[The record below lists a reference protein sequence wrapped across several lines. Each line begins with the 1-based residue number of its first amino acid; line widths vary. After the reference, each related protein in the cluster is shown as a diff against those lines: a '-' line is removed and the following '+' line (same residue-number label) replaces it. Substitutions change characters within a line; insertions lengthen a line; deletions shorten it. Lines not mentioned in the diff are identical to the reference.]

1 MKKIILAPFFTLLIG
16 AVAHTASLYI
26 LYDPACMDRLEY
38 VALNGNDQS
47 EYIVYHVNTNPGVK
61 VVLEVGNESTAP
73 SQDFQP
79 AQVIR
84 CNNAMFDEK
93 LVNAINSNIDKVFM
107 VVRRGNNQ
115 YYVSPIA
122 FAARYLR
129 SEDYILYDSPKYRFL
144 FDTRLGAIG
153 ENIAYKNPN
162 TEVYF
167 EGMLE
172 NECSGTL
179 LFRQK
184 AEFAGNP
191 HSNIELIPEVGIV
204 EERSGINATDAMRN
218 VLRLQKVNGKKLAR
232 YLRQLCQGIDTP
244 EEEENAAST
253 QPVQPTDEFLSP
265 GPRVEAV
272 AARGG
277 ADLAETLPPGQPA
290 PNAAELHEVKKGET
304 LYRIS
309 KKYNVSVEQL
319 KAWNSKG
326 NSNTI
331 YVGEK
336 LRVSPPATER
346 AAPVE
351 GQAQALGGPL
361 GFEKTTPAPA
371 PAPSAAAQPSTLYSR
386 GAGGGQEA
394 DYHYVKRGETIASIA
409 MNYGYTE
416 QRFREFNN
424 LRKNDV
430 AMIGMALKTSDCE
443 CPTGQPAPSY
453 GATPAPMEPEYVP
466 RSFDAGQPRITTR
479 YYQPGFSQ
487 QQAEGATSR
496 RTTEKSSSSQEEAFY
511 EDQFSPNR
519 TNSGQEYQHLNTP
532 LFLDRTST
540 PPPAGA
546 STAPS
551 GQAAPNTNTSRG
563 REYSPEGDFYSIT
576 GNRIE
581 NAGNGGGSANTARKS
596 TGLISGSISSRSPLA
611 GGAVQEYSNTGPRTT
626 APKER
631 SFYVVKEGDTL
642 FRIARMYGMS
652 VERLREIN
660 NLGANE
666 VIIPYQKIY
675 LN

>member
-1 MKKIILAPFFTLLIG
+1 MKKIVLALFFTLLIG
-16 AVAHTASLYI
+16 AVANTASLYI

-47 EYIVYHVNTNPGVK
+47 EYIVYHVNTSPGVK
-61 VVLEVGNESTAP
+61 VVLEVGNETTAP

-107 VVRRGNNQ
+107 VVKRGNNQ
-115 YYVSPIA
+115 YYVSPVA
-122 FAARYLR
+122 FAARYIRADDFL
-129 SEDYILYDSPKYRFL
+129 LYDSPKYRFQ
-144 FDTRLGAIG
+144 FDTRMGTIG

-191 HSNIELIPEVGIV
+191 HTNIELIPEVGIV
-204 EERSGINATDAMRN
+204 EERSGINVADAMRN
-218 VLRLQKVNGKKLAR
+218 VLRLQKVNGKKLSR
-232 YLRQLCQGIDTP
+232 YLRQLCQGIDSP
-244 EEEENAAST
+244 EEEEPVAAA
-253 QPVQPTDEFLSP
+253 QPVQPTGEFP
-265 GPRVEAV
+265 AAGQRVESTT
-272 AARGG
+272 ARGG
-277 ADLAETLPPGQPA
+277 ATSAATLPPASPV

-304 LYRIS
+304 LYSLS

-331 YVGEK
+331 YAGEK
-336 LRVSPPATER
+336 LRVSPPVAER
-346 AAPVE
+346 TAPRE
-351 GQAQALGGPL
+351 GQVQALGGPL
-361 GFEKTTPAPA
+361 GYEKTTSAPTPAPQ
-371 PAPSAAAQPSTLYSR
+371 AAAQATTLYAR

-394 DYHYVKRGETIASIA
+394 NYHYVKRGETIASIA
-409 MNYGYTE
+409 MRYGYTE

-424 LRKNDV
+424 LGKNDV

-443 CPTGQPAPSY
+443 CPPGQPAPAY
-453 GATPAPMEPEYVP
+453 EAAPAPVEPEYTP
-466 RSFDAGQPRITTR
+466 RSFDAGQPPISTR

-487 QQAEGATSR
+487 QEAGRNINR
-496 RTTEKSSSSQEEAFY
+496 RTTEKSSSSEERFY

-519 TNSGQEYQHLNTP
+519 PNSGQEYEYLNTP
-532 LFLDRTST
+532 LFLDRTNT
-540 PPPAGA
+540 PPPTGA
-546 STAPS
+546 TTAPS
-551 GQAAPNTNTSRG
+551 MQAAPNTTTSRS

-576 GNRIE
+576 SSRIE
-581 NAGNGGGSANTARKS
+581 DAGNGGGSANTAPRG

-611 GGAVQEYSNTGPRTT
+611 AGSTVQEYSTT
-626 APKER
+626 APRATSSKDR

-642 FRIARMYGMS
+642 FQIARMYGMS
-652 VERLREIN
+652 VERLRAIN